1 MEIAAGWTGVAGQ
14 MRTAT
19 EEAGVQISVI
29 IPAFNRADLIEA
41 TLATVY
47 AQTLPGVEVVVV
59 DDGST
64 DETAAI
70 LRRHAARV
78 RYVHQENSGGC
89 SRGRNVGIRE
99 SRGRYIAI
107 FDSDD
112 LMAPAKLEKQVAFLE
127 RHPAVDFVFTDF
139 VNFEDD
145 REDPP
150 HTHGCPRFR
159 EALRHCRVEEDGY
172 ILPQAQAYELLLTE
186 NYIGASGMVF
196 RRSLAERSGDWA
208 PPPDPH
214 AGSVRPHGK
223 SVRVEDQ
230 SIPEREA
237 PNSAGVP
244 WDRPWMPCGCL
255 LWAGLV
261 SARSGAGPGSDRP
274 LSARHRPAA
283 REAALVRQLGTV
295 SVPHP
300 QGAPPCGGALEWRA
314 RIPPRAHGLPGCSV
328 VTGVGGVSP
337 SS

>member
-196 RRSLAERSGDWA
+196 RRSLAERSGGFDESFASSEDREFALRVARTRDLGFVDVIGHRRRIHTRALSALTERVFAWRINLYRKERRQTPRA
-208 PPPDPH
+208 YR
-214 AGSVRPHGK
+214 GIVRGCLADAYFGLAWY
-223 SVRVEDQ
+223 RRDRGRA
-230 SIPEREA
+230 REA
-237 PNSAGVP
+237 IAPYLRAIAL
-244 WDRPWMPCGCL
+244 RPGRLRWYGSLGRCL
-255 LWAGLV
+255 YRTL
-261 SARSGAGPGSDRP
+261 RGP
-274 LSARHRPAA
+274 RPAA
-283 REAALVRQLGTV
+283 ER
-295 SVPHP
+295 
-300 QGAPPCGGALEWRA
+300 
-314 RIPPRAHGLPGCSV
+314 
-328 VTGVGGVSP
+328 
-337 SS
+337 